1 MKCAES
7 TIGMV
12 FAMPV
17 VSLVPVVPVVPL
29 VHVVSAIPVVPV
41 VSVVPVVPV
50 VPCGACGV
58 ANTAPC
64 VHTEVTLFSG
74 SPHLGVRQGE
84 KEVKR

>member
-17 VSLVPVVPVVPL
+17 VSLVPVVLVVPL

-41 VSVVPVVPV
+41 VSVVPVVPLVHV
-50 VPCGACGV
+50 VSAIQGRSHQNLSGQAELP
-58 ANTAPC
+58 
-64 VHTEVTLFSG
+64 LF
-74 SPHLGVRQGE
+74 QG
-84 KEVKR
+84 RLLRTRAQ